1 MKNMGLKVTEL
12 GAFPNAGDIGT
23 NYPTLTQAQQE
34 QVIQHLKGGNPVII
48 YVIKKLGSIYTSSQH
63 YMALLDVSSDGSKV
77 RVSDPADPAETHNGW
92 NSTTD
97 VFKGAIGAKLVS
109 K

>member
-1 MKNMGLKVTEL
+1 
-12 GAFPNAGDIGT
+12 
-23 NYPTLTQAQQE
+23 
-34 QVIQHLKGGNPVII
+34 
-48 YVIKKLGSIYTSSQH
+48 
-63 YMALLDVSSDGSKV
+63 MALLDVSSDGSKV
-77 RVSDPADPAETHNGW
+77 WVSDPADPAEIHNGW

>member
-1 MKNMGLKVTEL
+1 MKKMGLKVTEL
-12 GAFPNAGDIGT
+12 GSFPYAKDIGT
-23 NYPTLTQAQQE
+23 NYPTLTQAQQD

-63 YMALLDVSSDGSKV
+63 YMALLDVRNEGSEV
-77 RVSDPADPAETHNGW
+77 WVSDPAETHNGW
-92 NSTTD
+92 NSTTK

>member
-1 MKNMGLKVTEL
+1 MGLKVTEL
-12 GAFPNAGDIGT
+12 GAFPNEGDIGT

-63 YMALLDVSSDGSKV
+63 YMALLDVKDNGNYIY
-77 RVSDPADPAETHNGW
+77 VSDPWATGRTGWQSAVSLFNGA
-92 NSTTD
+92 
-97 VFKGAIGAKLVS
+97 VGAKLER

>member
-1 MKNMGLKVTEL
+1 MKEMGLKVTEL
-12 GAFPNAGDIGT
+12 GTFPDAKDIGT
-23 NYPTLTQAQQE
+23 NYPTLTQAQQD

-63 YMALLDVSSDGSKV
+63 YMALLDVRNEGSEV
-77 RVSDPADPAETHNGW
+77 WVSDPADTHNGW
-92 NSTTD
+92 NSTTK

>member
-1 MKNMGLKVTEL
+1 MKEMGLKVTEL
-12 GAFPNAGDIGT
+12 GTFPDAKDIGT
-23 NYPTLTQAQQE
+23 NYPTLTQAQQD

-48 YVIKKLGSIYTSSQH
+48 YVIQKLGSRYIRSQH

-77 RVSDPADPAETHNGW
+77 WVSDPAETHNGW